1 MSDHVL
7 SLAANP
13 GVAYPERAMPREAWY
28 EVSLRAL
35 RGRIGRGLAPTQRS
49 LARFPA
55 LVDEHAAATA
65 ALSDTALCARAA
77 EVGRRLRAER
87 LGRDAAAA
95 AFALVREAAGR
106 TLGFRHYDVQL
117 MGGWVLF
124 SGKLAEMETGEGKT
138 LTATLAAAT
147 AALAG
152 LPVHVITVN
161 DYLAERDA
169 ETMAPLYEMLGLT
182 TGRVL
187 QGMQPDERRAAYS
200 SDITYCTNKEV
211 AFDYLKDRI
220 ALGGLRTR
228 LRARVAGLGK
238 GADGR
243 QLILR
248 GLFYAVVDEADSVM
262 VDEARTPLIIS
273 GPSGSDGREAIYRQ
287 AVEVAAGLTAGRDFT
302 LVERER
308 EIELTPAGRERAAQ
322 LAPEDGIWT
331 GPRRR
336 EELVKQGLSALNL
349 FRRDEHYLVRDD
361 KVQIIDEYTGRV
373 FGDRSWE
380 QGLHQMIEAKEGVT
394 ITGQKDPLA
403 RGTYQRFFRRYLRL
417 SGMTGTARELAPELW
432 SVYGLEVVRLPTHRP
447 VQRRFTGRAVTATVA
462 EKWQRVAE
470 RVREETASGRPVL
483 VGTRSVAASEA
494 LAAVLTGLG
503 IPHCVLNAR
512 QDETEAAIVA
522 EAGRAAQVTVATN
535 MAGRGTDIKL
545 DPEIERIGGLHVI
558 ATELHDSRRIDR
570 QLFGRCARQ
579 GDAGS
584 YELILSLEDELVRT
598 FGAQAVRWL
607 LARSGTLPGGRSAAY
622 HYLCSTQRRAE
633 RLHSRMRRDLLKSDE
648 RLEDSLSFSGHRE

>member
-1 MSDHVL
+1 M
-7 SLAANP
+7 AALDD
-13 GVAYPERAMPREAWY
+13 AEIA
-28 EVSLRAL
+28 
-35 RGRIGRGLAPTQRS
+35 Q
-49 LARFPA
+49 
-55 LVDEHAAATA
+55 HAA
-65 ALSDTALCARAA
+65 LL
-77 EVGRRLRAER
+77 GRRLRQEH
-87 LGRDAAAA
+87 LGREAAAE
-95 AFALVREAAGR
+95 AFALVREASHR
-106 TLGFRHYDVQL
+106 TLGLRHYDVQL
-117 MGGWVLF
+117 MGGWVLL
-124 SGKLAEMETGEGKT
+124 SGQLAEMETGEGKT

-152 LPVHVITVN
+152 LAVHVITVN
-161 DYLAERDA
+161 DYLAQRDA
-169 ETMAPLYEMLGLT
+169 ETMAPLYTMLGLS
-182 TGRVL
+182 TGSVL
-187 QGMQPDERRAAYS
+187 QGMDPDARRTAYRC
-200 SDITYCTNKEV
+200 DITYCTNKEV

-220 ALGGLRTR
+220 ALGGLRSR
-228 LRARVAGLGK
+228 LRARVAQLDK
-238 GADGR
+238 GQHAD
-243 QLILR
+243 QLLLR
-248 GLFYAVVDEADSVM
+248 GLFYAIVDEADSVM

-273 GPSGSDGREAIYRQ
+273 GPSGADGREIVYQQ
-287 AVEVAAGLTAGRDFT
+287 AVDIAAALTPERDYRVEARERDVELTVDGRD
-302 LVERER
+302 LIAE
-308 EIELTPAGRERAAQ
+308 
-322 LAPEDGIWT
+322 LAPAEGIWN

-336 EELVKQGLSALNL
+336 EELVTQALSALNL

-447 VQRRFTGRAVTATVA
+447 VRRQLVNREVTGTVA
-462 EKWQRVAE
+462 AKWDRVADH
-470 RVREETASGRPVL
+470 VREQIAAGRPVL

-494 LAAVLTGLG
+494 LAGVLGELG
-503 IPHCVLNAR
+503 IAHQVLNAR
-512 QDETEAAIVA
+512 QDEGEAAVVA

-545 DPEIERIGGLHVI
+545 DPGIEAAGGLHVI
-558 ATELHDSRRIDR
+558 GTELHDSRRIDR

-579 GDAGS
+579 GDRGS
-584 YELILSLEDELVRT
+584 YELILSLDDELIRT
-598 FGAQAVRWL
+598 FGSAATRWL
-607 LARSGTLPGGRSAAY
+607 LARLCTFPGIGFLSYWYLRGT
-622 HYLCSTQRRAE
+622 QQRAE

>member
-1 MSDHVL
+1 MSEHVL

-13 GVAYPERAMPREAWY
+13 GVAYPERAMPRETWY
-28 EVSLRAL
+28 ERSYRAL
-35 RGRIGRGLAPTQRS
+35 GGHLGRALVPTRRS
-49 LARFPA
+49 LAQFPA
-55 LVDEHAAATA
+55 LVDDAAAATA
-65 ALSDTALCARAA
+65 ALSDAALGARAA

-95 AFALVREAAGR
+95 AFALVREAAQR
-106 TLGFRHYDVQL
+106 TLGLRHYDVQL
-117 MGGWVLF
+117 MGGWVLL

-169 ETMAPLYEMLGLT
+169 ETMAPLYAMLGLT
-182 TGRVL
+182 TGCVL
-187 QGMQPDERRAAYS
+187 QGMQPDARRAAYG

-220 ALGGLRTR
+220 TLGGLRSR
-228 LRARVAGLGK
+228 LRARVANLGK
-238 GADGR
+238 GADSR
-243 QLILR
+243 QLLLR
-248 GLFYAVVDEADSVM
+248 GLFYAIVDEADSVM

-273 GPSGSDGREAIYRQ
+273 GPSGSDGREMIYRQ
-287 AVEVAAGLTAGRDFT
+287 AVEVAAALTAGRDFT
-302 LVERER
+302 IVERER
-308 EIELTPAGRERAAQ
+308 DIELTPAGRERTAE
-322 LAPEDGIWT
+322 LAPDDGIWT

-417 SGMTGTARELAPELW
+417 SGMTGTARELAAELW

-447 VQRRFTGRAVTATVA
+447 VRRRFTGREVTATVA
-462 EKWQRVAE
+462 QKWQRVAE
-470 RVREETASGRPVL
+470 RVREQTAAGRPVL

-494 LAAVLTGLG
+494 LAEVLTGLG
-503 IPHCVLNAR
+503 IAHCVLNAR

-545 DPEIERIGGLHVI
+545 DPEIEPLGGLHVI

-579 GDAGS
+579 GDPGS

-607 LARSGTLPGGRSAAY
+607 LARLGAFPGGPAAAW
-622 HYLCSTQRRAE
+622 HYLRGTQRRAE
-633 RLHSRMRRDLLKSDE
+633 RLHSRIRRDLLNSDE